1 MAFSEALRK
10 EAIKQAN
17 TVIFQIKQ
25 SIEVSK
31 HDVNGHGLLG
41 YYLLPGVRSGILP
54 LPQTEAEQCTGMG
67 KALP

>member
-1 MAFSEALRK
+1 MRKQTFPGRAERSDNREIVMAFSEALRK

-31 HDVNGHGLLG
+31 HDVYGH
-41 YYLLPGVRSGILP
+41 
-54 LPQTEAEQCTGMG
+54 
-67 KALP
+67 